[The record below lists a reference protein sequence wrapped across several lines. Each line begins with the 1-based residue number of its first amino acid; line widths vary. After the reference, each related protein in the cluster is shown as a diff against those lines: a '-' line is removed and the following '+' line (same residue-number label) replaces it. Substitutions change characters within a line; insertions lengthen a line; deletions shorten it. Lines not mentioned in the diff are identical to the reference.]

1 VIQSIHCIL
10 KNEKIKKLMDI
21 SLVFFFFFDIT
32 DTLPSPEHYPLE
44 NNQSQKPNYDEEL
57 INSRSINHHSL
68 ARELKMQ
75 ELALHPGATPYH
87 LTTN

>member
-1 VIQSIHCIL
+1 
-10 KNEKIKKLMDI
+10 MDI
-21 SLVFFFFFDIT
+21 SLVCLYIYIYIYIT

-44 NNQSQKPNYDEEL
+44 NNQSQKPNHNEEL
-57 INSRSINHHSL
+57 INSRSINYHSL

-75 ELALHPGATPYH
+75 ELALHPGDPGATPYH